1 MWCLR
6 ARPSGWPFRRGWLA
20 QQAPPTF
27 AAFRPPLQHREWPIV
42 AGLSAKH
49 TGGVPAGAT
58 VFPTSR
64 YPFCPAQYLRH
75 LAEPLAEAAAACKMA
90 RRHAV
95 RPHVGDG
102 LRHASR
108 TAPRP
113 AGGWPVTGLVPRP
126 RGPQEAR
133 TAPAS
138 QRQGPRACPTAPAPA
153 AEEGITPLGRPPRSL
168 LTRKGRPPWRLA
180 GMETSERLEPV
191 ARGRLAL
198 LAPPYDPRL
207 AQR

>member
-27 AAFRPPLQHREWPIV
+27 AAFRPPLQHREWPTV

-75 LAEPLAEAAAACKMA
+75 LAEPLAEAAAACNRSSLPILEK
-90 RRHAV
+90 
-95 RPHVGDG
+95 GEQF
-102 LRHASR
+102 
-108 TAPRP
+108 PR
-113 AGGWPVTGLVPRP
+113 VSCIL
-126 RGPQEAR
+126 
-133 TAPAS
+133 
-138 QRQGPRACPTAPAPA
+138 
-153 AEEGITPLGRPPRSL
+153 TPFCSH
-168 LTRKGRPPWRLA
+168 
-180 GMETSERLEPV
+180 
-191 ARGRLAL
+191 
-198 LAPPYDPRL
+198 Y
-207 AQR
+207 